1 MMYFGEN
8 LFISTSDSVLFKE
21 YIRDILESDLLN
33 ETNDISVS
41 INMQNFNFLTNVPQV
56 YQDFLTNEIICLIS
70 DLKEDDYFN
79 VRIEYNNVTYE
90 YFVKFVENNYLIKQR
105 RVTKEE
111 REMAEELHFE
121 DPIEYLLPKYIET
134 NIDKNKP
141 EIIVDGIIN
150 LLISIEEDVEE

>member
-105 RVTKEE
+105 RVTKA
-111 REMAEELHFE
+111 RFDQAVL
-121 DPIEYLLPKYIET
+121 
-134 NIDKNKP
+134 KN
-141 EIIVDGIIN
+141 N
-150 LLISIEEDVEE
+150 

>member
-8 LFISTSDSVLFKE
+8 LFISTSDSTLFKE
-21 YIRDILESDLLN
+21 YIRDILENDLLN

-41 INMQNFNFLTNVPQV
+41 INMQNFNFFTNAPQT

-79 VRIEYNNVTYE
+79 VRMEYDNVTYE
-90 YFVKFVENNYLIKQR
+90 YFVKYVDNNYLIKQR

-134 NIDKNKP
+134 IIDGSKP
-141 EIIVDGIIN
+141 EAVADGIIG
-150 LLISIEEDVEE
+150 LLISIEEDKE